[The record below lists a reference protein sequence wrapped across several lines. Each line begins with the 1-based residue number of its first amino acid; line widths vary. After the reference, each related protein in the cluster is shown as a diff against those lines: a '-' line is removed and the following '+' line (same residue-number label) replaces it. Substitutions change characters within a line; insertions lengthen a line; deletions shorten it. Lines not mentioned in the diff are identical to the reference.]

1 MLLHGVVRVE
11 SDDATGGGTS
21 QMNVE
26 EDVPRADVEN
36 ETGGIGQG
44 ERWVAYI
51 QDIRHIITDL

>member
-1 MLLHGVVRVE
+1 
-11 SDDATGGGTS
+11 
-21 QMNVE
+21 MNVE